1 MKKFALKIVIIIFL
15 FSLSKCVNASST
27 TTPLFVLK
35 PSTVIQGEPVIITLE
50 NVKISEIKNITY
62 DKKSLNIFLYKNKP
76 TAFLAVDLYQKPNVY
91 EVSVILA
98 NGKII
103 KNNLTVNERPK
114 KVEPMAVPDKL
125 GGNSPS
131 NQTAVVSELAK
142 ENTELAKTFTGKKA
156 FWTDKFVWPVADHFI
171 TDEYGYT
178 RQTGIYNI
186 SHKGLDL
193 RAKAGTK
200 VVAMNRGVVRIAKN
214 YQTYGKSIVVDHGLG
229 LSTIYMHMSK
239 INVNV
244 GELVKSG
251 QVIGLSGQTGYAE
264 FPHLHLSIRINQISI
279 DPEKFME
286 FFD

>member
-1 MKKFALKIVIIIFL
+1 MKKFALKILIIIFI
-15 FSLSKCVNASST
+15 FSLTKCVNASST

-35 PSTVIQGEPVIITLE
+35 PSTVIQGEPVIITFE

-62 DKKSLNIFLYKNKP
+62 DKKSLNIFLYNNKP
-76 TAFLAVDLYQKPNVY
+76 TAFLAVDLYQKSNIY
-91 EVSVILA
+91 EVSVILTS
-98 NGKII
+98 GKII
-103 KNNLTVNERPK
+103 KNNLTVNERTK

-125 GGNSPS
+125 GGNSSS
-131 NQTAVVSELAK
+131 NQRAVVSELAK
-142 ENTELAKTFTGKKA
+142 ENTELSKTFTGKKA
-156 FWTDKFVWPVADHFI
+156 FWTDKFVWPVADHFV

-229 LSTIYMHMSK
+229 LSTIYMHLSK

-244 GELVKSG
+244 GELVKPG

-279 DPEKFME
+279 DPEKFMD